1 MLGMVMPTPS
11 GGECCDPH
19 FIDKE
24 TETQG
29 REVPRQR
36 YTAWKCTEPGFE
48 SRLHGEFGL
57 QVGVGELLW
66 RDVSQGRRLE
76 AGGPRS

>member
-29 REVPRQR
+29 REVPRQL
-36 YTAWKCTEPGFE
+36 YTAWRCTEPGFE
-48 SRLHGEFGL
+48 SRLRGEFGL
-57 QVGVGELLW
+57 QVGVRW
-66 RDVSQGRRLE
+66 VSGSCFGGTSARF
-76 AGGPRS
+76 AG